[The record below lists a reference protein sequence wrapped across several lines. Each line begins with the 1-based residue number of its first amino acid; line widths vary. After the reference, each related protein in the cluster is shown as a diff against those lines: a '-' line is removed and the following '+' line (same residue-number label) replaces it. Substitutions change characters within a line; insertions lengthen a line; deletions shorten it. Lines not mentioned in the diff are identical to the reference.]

1 MVGSLVNLGRV
12 IMEEGGEGRGDG
24 YASCI
29 RGRERERESWT
40 WNIQCVYSSINLN
53 SVMIHNPLFST
64 TIHALGIRTREECRH
79 EDGGTLVNYLRE
91 IRFVM
96 DDDSLDLLIL

>member
-12 IMEEGGEGRGDG
+12 IVEEGGEGRGDG

-29 RGRERERESWT
+29 RGKERERENRGRGISSV
-40 WNIQCVYSSINLN
+40 CSSINLN